1 MTDYVISVSM
11 AFVGPPDADDDDFG
25 HFIDAAA
32 TEFEKISDGD
42 LTVGATL
49 TARTADF
56 SAVIPGSSQDDAL
69 ARYLVDLR
77 TALHAAG
84 CSTPG
89 WPVFAVRDQT
99 VRELQPA

>member
-1 MTDYVISVSM
+1 MTDYVISISTV
-11 AFVGPPDADDDDFG
+11 FVGPPEATDDDFER
-25 HFIDAAA
+25 FLDATV

-42 LTVGATL
+42 LTLGASL
-49 TARTADF
+49 ARRTADF
-56 SAVIPGSSQDDAL
+56 SVVLPGADENDAL

-84 CSTPG
+84 CSTPS
-89 WPVFAVRDQT
+89 WPRFAVRDQT